1 MRFEKYG
8 GWAERGSRR
17 RRWGHAVAAIV
28 GVMAASS
35 AVSRADVTTVTQTGG
50 PPQLPIPTFQETG
63 LPNYTMPVGTPSL
76 PPAITPESTPG
87 GGTGGQGGSGGGTSA
102 DAVLEQR
109 SWGALAA
116 QNVTAMGVNPS
127 AIAATC
133 VIESGCQNVNARSG
147 SSVSGAFQ
155 MTDPTYNAGIRQAA
169 AQNPSLAGAID
180 TSTAGKL
187 DPANQAIAA
196 AQELRNAALSLQ
208 QTGIAN
214 PTFLDTRGYYNFGP
228 AVGGQIA
235 AASDTQMM
243 SSVLGAYYTPA
254 QMAANGVNS
263 STTVGQWRQG
273 IINKVGDAATQPV
286 LMQRG

>member
-76 PPAITPESTPG
+76 PPAITPGSTPG
-87 GGTGGQGGSGGGTSA
+87 SGTGGQGGSGGGTSA

-109 SWGALAA
+109 SWGALAS
-116 QNVTAMGVNPS
+116 QNVTTIGVNPS
-127 AIAATC
+127 VIAATC

-155 MTDPTYNAGIRQAA
+155 MTDPTYNSDIRQAA
-169 AQNPSLAGAID
+169 AQNPSLAGTID
-180 TSTAGKL
+180 TSQAGKL

-196 AQELRNAALSLQ
+196 AQDMKNAATSLQ
-208 QTGIAN
+208 QAGVPN
-214 PTFLDTRGYYNFGP
+214 PTFLDTRGYYQFGAGP
-228 AVGGQIA
+228 GPQIA
-235 AASDTQMM
+235 RSLDSRSMSDILST
-243 SSVLGAYYTPA
+243 YYTPA
-254 QMAANGVNS
+254 QLAANS
-263 STTVGQWRQG
+263 ITPSTTVGQWRQS
-273 IINKVGDAATQPV
+273 IIDKVGSAANQQV
-286 LMQRG
+286 LL